1 MTSVVR
7 HRWKGVTMELE
18 NVIEIVS
25 KVMGI
30 DKSKITAESKFEDD
44 LQADSLDLY
53 QIIMAIEEQYNI
65 EISDED
71 AAKIVTVGDAAEKLE
86 NAIN

>member
-1 MTSVVR
+1 
-7 HRWKGVTMELE
+7 MELE
-18 NVIEIVS
+18 KVIEIVS

-30 DKSKITAESKFEDD
+30 DKEKISADSKFEDD

-71 AAKIVTVGDAAEKLE
+71 AEQIVTVGDAAEKLE

>member
-1 MTSVVR
+1 
-7 HRWKGVTMELE
+7 MELD

-25 KVMGI
+25 KVTAI
-30 DKSKITAESKFEDD
+30 DKDKITAESKFEDD

-65 EISDED
+65 TISDED
-71 AAKIVTVGDAAEKLE
+71 AEKIVTVGDAAEKLE
-86 NAIN
+86 NVLN